1 MNLSVAI
8 GMDQD
13 TVFRSV
19 CATHRFGHN
28 VVVMP
33 ACHLCER
40 VGTDG
45 TVAVV
50 FFPQVEQGTSS
61 SQGLFHLYAKALF
74 TVDFPCGI
82 VGITVSFHFGES
94 GHRCCRGQ
102 AKPGLDGFSLVVF
115 CRTEEAPTSIF
126 QPSKVAVGDPPFAFL
141 RVPPSCPSPQG
152 FEDGRIDMNKGFLRR
167 SMSVEVRPSSY
178 FGVALCYQP
187 GCCSLFVVLDD
198 LSDAWKKRLHVFL
211 RGAWKEVPLVLTD
224 ILSEKV
230 KSVLKVRY
238 AGLLFRK
245 FQSSFLEKVR
255 DEWCDCIF
263 QHLFRDAR
271 DDEVIRITYQVY
283 LLILAL
289 KCAPAGVWVLL
300 SEYPFQAIQRHI
312 GKDGRT
318 DTALRRTLFRRIE
331 GRFVHVSCFQPCA
344 EDGFVHRDMGQQPVV
359 ADGVEGSNNFI
370 PLSTTHW

>member
-1 MNLSVAI
+1 MRNIEKICQWLGIVKPEQMRNGSRHEDLKGDTVALAKLVMKEGEKPGKFLLPHGMILLGWWLRMFMEDNPYGIQNQSSFRIMELSV
-8 GMDQD
+8 
-13 TVFRSV
+13 
-19 CATHRFGHN
+19 
-28 VVVMP
+28 
-33 ACHLCER
+33 
-40 VGTDG
+40 
-45 TVAVV
+45 
-50 FFPQVEQGTSS
+50 
-61 SQGLFHLYAKALF
+61 
-74 TVDFPCGI
+74 
-82 VGITVSFHFGES
+82 
-94 GHRCCRGQ
+94 
-102 AKPGLDGFSLVVF
+102 
-115 CRTEEAPTSIF
+115 
-126 QPSKVAVGDPPFAFL
+126 
-141 RVPPSCPSPQG
+141 
-152 FEDGRIDMNKGFLRR
+152 NKGFLRR

-312 GKDGRT
+312 G
-318 DTALRRTLFRRIE
+318 AL
-331 GRFVHVSCFQPCA
+331 
-344 EDGFVHRDMGQQPVV
+344 
-359 ADGVEGSNNFI
+359 
-370 PLSTTHW
+370 W